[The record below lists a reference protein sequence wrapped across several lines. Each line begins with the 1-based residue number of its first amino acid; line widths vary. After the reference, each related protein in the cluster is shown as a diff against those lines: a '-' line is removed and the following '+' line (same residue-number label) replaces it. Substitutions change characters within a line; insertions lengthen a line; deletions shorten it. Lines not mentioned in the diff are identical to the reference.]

1 MRFDPQPDH
10 LVETPLRH
18 ETLWQGGFL
27 SLHRDEVRLPDGG
40 LARRLYLKHP
50 GAVMVVP
57 LLDDGRLVVERQY
70 RYAVRRVFI
79 EFPAGKLDA
88 GEGGWACAVRELREE
103 TGYSAEEWARAGVLH
118 PCIGYADEVIEIWF
132 ARGLHH
138 GARTLD
144 EGEFLDV
151 LALPPEGLLDA
162 VARGELTDGKTLV
175 GLLWWQNVASGRFA
189 LDWRPAAHWAAAAG
203 GAP

>member
-18 ETLWQGGFL
+18 ETLWQGSFL
-27 SLHRDEVRLPDGG
+27 ALHRDEVRLPDGG
-40 LARRLYLKHP
+40 QARRVYLTHP

-70 RYAVRRVFI
+70 RYPLRQAFV
-79 EFPAGKLDA
+79 EFPAGKLDPD
-88 GEGGWACAVRELREE
+88 EGGWACAVRELREE
-103 TGYSAEEWARAGVLH
+103 TGYQATEWARAGVLH
-118 PCIGYADEVIEIWF
+118 PCIGYANEVIEIWF
-132 ARGLHH
+132 ARGLRH

-151 LALPPEGLLDA
+151 LALQPQELLEA
-162 VARGELTDGKTLV
+162 AARGELTDGKTLV
-175 GLLWWQNVASGRFA
+175 GLLWWQNVTDGRWT
-189 LDWRPAAHWAAAAG
+189 LQWRSAEVWAQDG
-203 GAP
+203 GCGR